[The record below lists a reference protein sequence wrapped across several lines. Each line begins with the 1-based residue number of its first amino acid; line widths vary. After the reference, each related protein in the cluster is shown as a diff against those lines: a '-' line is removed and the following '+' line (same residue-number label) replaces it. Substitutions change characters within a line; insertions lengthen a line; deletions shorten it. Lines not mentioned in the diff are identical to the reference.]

1 MKSTAVAG
9 ARLAKKAKG
18 SRRAALP
25 GARPRE
31 AFGRRAHN
39 ESAPFSRMSSR
50 SPFFSLCLLLLL
62 ATAHWA
68 CGHLTTSARTRTRL
82 RANGK
87 ALRGGAVDSAADC
100 SDLSDQVISDASLGD
115 GDLVFRDEAVQ
126 QEWQR
131 FVEDGVPP
139 TPTSV
144 TEEMKQGR
152 RNGTVL
158 TLDSVHGRNPAPSQT
173 PRQRQDE
180 QETKP

>member
-1 MKSTAVAG
+1 MAPRVAIPIG
-9 ARLAKKAKG
+9 ALRGGVCVRARSLRLLVFLV
-18 SRRAALP
+18 S
-25 GARPRE
+25 
-31 AFGRRAHN
+31 AH
-39 ESAPFSRMSSR
+39 
-50 SPFFSLCLLLLL
+50 CV
-62 ATAHWA
+62 W
-68 CGHLTTSARTRTRL
+68 GHLTTSARTRTRL

-87 ALRGGAVDSAADC
+87 ALQGGSVDSAGDY

-180 QETKP
+180 QEAKP

>member
-1 MKSTAVAG
+1 
-9 ARLAKKAKG
+9 
-18 SRRAALP
+18 
-25 GARPRE
+25 
-31 AFGRRAHN
+31 
-39 ESAPFSRMSSR
+39 MSSG
-50 SPFFSLCLLLLL
+50 STPIFSLCLLLLL
-62 ATAHWA
+62 VSAHWA

-100 SDLSDQVISDASLGD
+100 SDLSDQVTSDASLGD

-158 TLDSVHGRNPAPSQT
+158 SLDSVHGCNPAPSQT
-173 PRQRQDE
+173 PRKRKMNRRRNHDHGQDGE
-180 QETKP
+180 SPGAFTSVIRF